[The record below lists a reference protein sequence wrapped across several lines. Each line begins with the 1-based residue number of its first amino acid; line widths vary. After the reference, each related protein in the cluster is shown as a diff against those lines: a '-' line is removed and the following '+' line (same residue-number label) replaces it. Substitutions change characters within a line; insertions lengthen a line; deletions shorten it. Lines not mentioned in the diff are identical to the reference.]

1 MELAESGINMA
12 KSSGG
17 SIAKG
22 PGGVRAYANAA
33 DRRSLLSLSTS
44 VLQSQRRAIR
54 EQLLTPRSDAE
65 RYVFNTWINDITTE
79 LNSRRKKG

>member
-1 MELAESGINMA
+1 MA
-12 KSSGG
+12 KGSGG
-17 SIAKG
+17 AGIGRG
-22 PGGVRAYANAA
+22 PGGVRAYANTA
-33 DRRSLLSLSTS
+33 DKRSLLSLSTS

>member
-1 MELAESGINMA
+1 MA

-33 DRRSLLSLSTS
+33 DRRSLLNLSTS
-44 VLQSQRRAIR
+44 ALQRQRRSIR
-54 EQLLTPRSDAE
+54 EQLMTNRTDAE
-65 RYVFNTWINDITTE
+65 RYIYNTWINDINTE
-79 LNSRRKKG
+79 LSSRRKMG